1 MLLGLRRAITFLT
14 RLAVPARTDSSADL
28 ATALPWFGVVGA
40 LVGAAVGGIY
50 ALVRLA
56 LPAFPAA
63 VIAIAA
69 SALITGGFHEDGL
82 GDVADAFG
90 GGHDRESVAR
100 ILHDSRQGTFGVLA
114 ICAAF
119 LARVGL
125 LSAIPGARA
134 WLALGAA
141 GALSRG
147 FSVAVM
153 WLAPPA
159 EGSTL
164 GASAGSAARPVQ
176 FATGV
181 IVATLIAAAALGWW
195 TLVALVVGAIVSAS
209 MVVLSIRKLGGV
221 NGDVLGAIQQLTEI
235 TTLAVVVAVITHS
248 WARAGMHIHP

>member
-1 MLLGLRRAITFLT
+1 MLMGLRRAITFLT
-14 RLAVPARTDSSADL
+14 RLPVPARTERSADL

-40 LVGAAVGGIY
+40 LVGAAVGGMY

-56 LPAFPAA
+56 LPPFPAA

-100 ILHDSRQGTFGVLA
+100 ILRDSRQGTFGVLA

-119 LARVGL
+119 LARVALVG
-125 LSAIPGARA
+125 SIPDAQA

-147 FSVAVM
+147 FAVAAM
-153 WLAPPA
+153 WLAPAA

-164 GASAGSAARPVQ
+164 GASAGAAARPIQ
-176 FATGV
+176 FASGV
-181 IVATLIAAAALGWW
+181 TIATLIAAAALGWW
-195 TLVALVVGAIVSAS
+195 TLVAIVLGVVVSVALVVLA
-209 MVVLSIRKLGGV
+209 IRKLGGV

-235 TTLAVVVAVITHS
+235 ATLAVVVAVITHG
-248 WARAGMHIHP
+248 WARAGLRVHP